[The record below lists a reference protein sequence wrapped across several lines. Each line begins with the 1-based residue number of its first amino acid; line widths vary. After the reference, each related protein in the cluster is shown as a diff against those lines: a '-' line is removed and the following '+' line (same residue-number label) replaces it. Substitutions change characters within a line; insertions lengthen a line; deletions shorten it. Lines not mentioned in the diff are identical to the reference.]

1 MASPS
6 SDPLADLPRLG
17 AEAAGPCV
25 LCHKPILATGLPIFY
40 RLTVQHC
47 GIDAAALQQH
57 VGLGMMLGGG
67 ADGMAL
73 ADVMGA
79 HKPPVVVMSSGTVNL
94 CLKCAQDQPAAFS
107 FLHQAIEEGRTNG

>member
-1 MASPS
+1 MTPV
-6 SDPLADLPRLG
+6 DPLADLPRLS

-25 LCHKPILATGLPIFY
+25 ICRRQMLATGLPIFY
-40 RLTVQHC
+40 RVTVQHC
-47 GIDAAALQQH
+47 GLDAKAVQQH

-67 ADGMAL
+67 ASGMAL

-94 CLKCAQDQPAAFS
+94 CHACAQDQPAAFG
-107 FLHQAIEEGRTNG
+107 FLHQANEEGSTNG